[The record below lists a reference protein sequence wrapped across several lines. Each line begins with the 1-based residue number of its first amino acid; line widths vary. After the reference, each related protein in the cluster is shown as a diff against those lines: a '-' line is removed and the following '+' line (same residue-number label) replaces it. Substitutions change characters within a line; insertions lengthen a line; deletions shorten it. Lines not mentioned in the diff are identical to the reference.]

1 MNENTFV
8 INVGRQLGSGGK
20 QIGLRLAEIFGI
32 KCYDKE
38 LLDRAAKESGLSTD
52 SFLRKDEHKES
63 YRSFFSN
70 FIPFVGSGDIY
81 GNPISGEALFRFQSE
96 TIRRIA
102 DEQSAIFIGRCADY
116 ILRDKARCVNIFI
129 SADMADRVKRLA
141 ERHQVSAAAARKLIA
156 HGDNHRASYY
166 NFYSEG
172 TWGAA
177 DTYHLCINSSVLGL
191 EGTAQF
197 CREFVEKKLGIKA
210 GGE

>member
-1 MNENTFV
+1 MSENTFV

-20 QIGLRLAEIFGI
+20 QVGLLLAEKFGI

-38 LLDRAAKESGLSTD
+38 LLGRAAKESGLSTD
-52 SFLRKDEHKES
+52 SFLKKDEHKES

-70 FIPFVGSGDIY
+70 FIPFIGSGDIY
-81 GNPISGEALFRFQSE
+81 GNPISEEALFRFQSE

-102 DEQSAIFIGRCADY
+102 DEHSCIFIGRCADY
-116 ILRDKARCVNIFI
+116 VLRDKQRCANIFI
-129 SADMADRVKRLA
+129 SANMSDRIKRLCD
-141 ERHQVSAAAARKLIA
+141 RHQISAAEAKKLIA

-177 DTYHLCINSSVLGL
+177 DTYHLCINSSVLGI
-191 EGTAQF
+191 EGTTEYVA
-197 CREFVEKKLGIKA
+197 EFICKKLNI
-210 GGE
+210 EL